1 MPQMNA
7 VELQTMQQLDI
18 FADSVPVQRANDLV
32 AALANFDRSAS
43 RQALRH
49 LTAADPLHTKLPQ
62 YRVLCDFVDHWAGSC
77 NDPDWLRTP
86 AAITA
91 EEQLIREQIIPAA
104 MVMGNAGDDLVRK
117 CWGILAKASEKAG
130 IAPEHC
136 DCFAAELYLRA
147 QQFPDVVR
155 IAQKVPGAEMR
166 AAAQRW
172 LGLGYYGCG
181 ETERARRAVL
191 RYAWL
196 APQRFDAFVGETGDT
211 QLARDWSDFQADL
224 GDLDATWFPAWCAH
238 EKKAGVSILDNLPTS
253 DGGMAYRLV
262 MNLTIR
268 ERGGLCSAVYEERA
282 RLKQLDESFFAFYMQ
297 HRSNL
302 FDRKK

>member
-1 MPQMNA
+1 
-7 VELQTMQQLDI
+7 MQQLDI
-18 FADSVPVQRANDLV
+18 FADSVPVQRANDLI
-32 AALANFDRSAS
+32 AALANFDRAAS
-43 RQALRH
+43 RQALHR
-49 LTAADPLHTKLPQ
+49 LAEADPQHAGLAQ
-62 YRVLCDFVDHWAGSC
+62 YQVLCDFIEHWAGSC
-77 NDPDWLRTP
+77 NDPGWPCTP
-86 AAITA
+86 TAITA

-104 MVMGNAGDDLVRK
+104 IVMGNAGVDLVRK

-155 IAQKVPGAEMR
+155 IAKKIPSAEMR
-166 AAAQRW
+166 AAVQRW

-181 ETERARRAVL
+181 ETEQARRAVL

-196 APQRFDAFVGETGDT
+196 APQRFDTFVDETGDT
-211 QLARDWSDFQADL
+211 QLSRDWSDFQDDL
-224 GDLDATWFPAWCAH
+224 GELDATWFPAWCAH
-238 EKKAGVSILDNLPTS
+238 EKKAGVYMLDDLPTS
-253 DGGMAYRLV
+253 DGSMAYRLV
-262 MNLTIR
+262 AGLAIR
-268 ERGGLCSAVYEERA
+268 ERGGISSAVCEDRA
-282 RLKQLDESFFAFYMQ
+282 RLKRLDESFFAFYMK